1 MIRSRDHLFLL
12 TTLLANIDWL
22 RTATAAHVD
31 LPHETRFRKN
41 RCRKRSRSKSSR
53 ILRRRFDQPESRHVP
68 RTLRDRH
75 RNENK
80 LRIFVVVIPRIRSDD
95 FHASGAR
102 PFLSAEISP
111 GRLHRLGGCIAHTK
125 LQRTQKTQRTQR
137 TQKSLNFL
145 AEGTSSRKSVEA
157 HSQAFSFAFFAPS
170 RETNLLSK
178 FAPNC
183 ECVSHAKR
191 SEFRRRRNF
200 LKRRHEKAITS
211 SFLRVLRAFA

>member
-1 MIRSRDHLFLL
+1 
-12 TTLLANIDWL
+12 
-22 RTATAAHVD
+22 
-31 LPHETRFRKN
+31 
-41 RCRKRSRSKSSR
+41 
-53 ILRRRFDQPESRHVP
+53 LRRRFDQPESRHFP

-125 LQRTQKTQRTQR
+125 LQRTQKTQ
-137 TQKSLNFL
+137 KSLNFL
-145 AEGTSSRKSVEA
+145 AEETSSRKSVEA

-200 LKRRHEKAITS
+200 LKRRYEKAITS

>member
-53 ILRRRFDQPESRHVP
+53 ILRRRFDQPESLNFP
-68 RTLRDRH
+68 RTLRNGH

-80 LRIFVVVIPRIRSDD
+80 LRIFVVVVPRIRSDA

-125 LQRTQKTQRTQR
+125 LQK

-157 HSQAFSFAFFAPS
+157 HSQALSFAFFAPS
-170 RETNLLSK
+170 REENLLAK
-178 FAPNC
+178 LAPNC
-183 ECVSHAKR
+183 ECTLS
-191 SEFRRRRNF
+191 
-200 LKRRHEKAITS
+200 
-211 SFLRVLRAFA
+211 RAFPGPLPGLSRGASSSVV